1 MLVDARTVPAN
12 TLIETD
18 VCVIGAGAAGI
29 TLAKEFV
36 GKTFRVCLL
45 ESGGFEFDENTQ
57 DLYRGESV
65 GVPLP
70 LNVMRLRYFGG
81 STNHWGN
88 YCSPLNDI
96 DFEAREWVPHSG
108 WPFKKSHLNPFY
120 QRAQAVCQLG
130 PFTYDAEFW
139 ESKDNPRLPF
149 VDDCVS
155 TSIFQT
161 REPALR
167 FGTVYREEILK
178 ANNITT
184 VLNASVLNVESDYTA
199 RTVTRLRVGRFE
211 NTRFAVTA
219 KFFILATGAIE
230 NARLLLTSNNVI
242 RAGLGNQN
250 GLVGRFFMSH
260 ALCNPALF
268 LPSDPLLQATLYM
281 NSKPPVDKLRV
292 TGHLTLSPEVQ
303 REHTLLNFNAVFSP
317 IYIAR
322 TGLMS
327 LKRLM
332 SRDFDSVAKDL
343 KNILT
348 DMDGVAKA
356 TYWKAFKG
364 VIPVQAYSLTTA
376 MEQAPNPESRVSLS
390 SERDA
395 FSIPRVKLDWRLSPV
410 DKWSLRRSLE
420 ILGTQLG
427 RAALGRLR
435 IDVNN
440 HDQSWPDVLRDAG
453 HHIGTTRMHLDSK
466 KGVVDENC
474 RVHGMTNLFVAGS
487 SVFPTSGHA
496 NPTLT
501 LVALAI
507 RLADHVKGM
516 MS

>member
-1 MLVDARTVPAN
+1 MLIDARTVPAN

-18 VCVIGAGAAGI
+18 VCIVGAGAAGI

-36 GKTFRVCLL
+36 GKPFRVCLL
-45 ESGGFEFDENTQ
+45 ESGGFELDEKTQ
-57 DLYRGESV
+57 DLYSGESV
-65 GVPLP
+65 GLPLP

-88 YCSPLNDI
+88 YCSPLDDI

-130 PFTYDAEFW
+130 PFRYDAEFW
-139 ESKDNPRLPF
+139 ASKNSPRLPF

-161 REPALR
+161 REPAIR
-167 FGTVYREEILK
+167 FGTAYREDILK
-178 ANNITT
+178 ASNITT
-184 VLNASVLNVESDYTA
+184 LLHASVLNVESDYTA
-199 RTVTRLRVGRFE
+199 RTVTRLRVGRFQ
-211 NTRFAVTA
+211 NKPFAVTA

-230 NARLLLTSNNVI
+230 NARLLLTSDDVI
-242 RAGLGNQN
+242 KVGLGNQN

-260 ALCNPALF
+260 AICSPALF
-268 LPSDPLLQATLYM
+268 LPSDPLLPATLYM

-292 TGHLTLSPEVQ
+292 TGHLTLSPETQ
-303 REHTLLNFNAVFSP
+303 REHKLSNFNAVFLP
-317 IYIAR
+317 VYIAR
-322 TGLMS
+322 TGLFS

-332 SRDFDSVAKDL
+332 RREFDSLAKDL
-343 KNILT
+343 KNVLI

-376 MEQAPNPESRVSLS
+376 SEQAPNPESRVSLS

-395 FSIPRVKLDWRLSPV
+395 FSIPRVKIDWRLAPV

-427 RAALGRLR
+427 RAGLGRLR
-435 IDVNN
+435 IDLND
-440 HDQSWPDVLRDAG
+440 HDQSWPGVLRDAG
-453 HHIGTTRMHLDSK
+453 HHIGTTRMHLDPK

-474 RVHGMTNLFVAGS
+474 RVHAMSNLFVAGS

-507 RLADHVKGM
+507 RLGDRVKGM

>member
-1 MLVDARTVPAN
+1 MLVDARTVPTN
-12 TLIETD
+12 TIIETD
-18 VCVIGAGAAGI
+18 VCIIGAGAAGI
-29 TLAKEFV
+29 TLAKEFI
-36 GKTFRVCLL
+36 GKPFRVCLL
-45 ESGGFEFDENTQ
+45 ESGGFEFDEKTQ

-65 GVPLP
+65 GVHLP

-88 YCSPLNDI
+88 YCSPLDEI
-96 DFEAREWVPHSG
+96 DFEAREWVPYSG

-139 ESKDNPRLPF
+139 ASRNSPRLPF

-161 REPALR
+161 REPAIR

-178 ANNITT
+178 SGNITT
-184 VLNASVLNVESDYTA
+184 MLHASVLNLETEYTG
-199 RTVTRLRVGRFE
+199 RTVNRLSVGRFQSKP
-211 NTRFAVTA
+211 FAVTA
-219 KFFILATGAIE
+219 KVFILATGAIE
-230 NARLLLTSNNVI
+230 NARLLLTSNDVI
-242 RAGLGNQN
+242 RVGLGNQN

-260 ALCNPALF
+260 AICSPALF
-268 LPSDPLLQATLYM
+268 LPSDSLLPATLYM
-281 NSKPPVDKLRV
+281 NSKPALDKLRV
-292 TGHLTLSPEVQ
+292 TGHLTLSSETQ
-303 REHTLLNFNAVFSP
+303 RQHKLLNFNAVLSP
-317 IYIAR
+317 VYVAR
-322 TGLMS
+322 AGLLS

-332 SRDFDSVAKDL
+332 SREFDSLAKDL
-343 KNILT
+343 KNIIG

-356 TYWKAFKG
+356 TYWKIIKG

-376 MEQAPNPESRVSLS
+376 LEQAPNPESRVSLS
-390 SERDA
+390 SERDP
-395 FSIPRVKLDWRLSPV
+395 FSIPRVRIDWRLAPV
-410 DKWSLRRSLE
+410 DRWSLSRSLE
-420 ILGTQLG
+420 VLATQLG
-427 RAALGRLR
+427 RAGLGRLR
-435 IDVNN
+435 IDLND

-466 KGVVDENC
+466 KGVVDEHC
-474 RVHGMTNLFVAGS
+474 RVHGMSNLFVAGS

-501 LVALAI
+501 LVALAL
-507 RLADHVKGM
+507 RLADRVKGM